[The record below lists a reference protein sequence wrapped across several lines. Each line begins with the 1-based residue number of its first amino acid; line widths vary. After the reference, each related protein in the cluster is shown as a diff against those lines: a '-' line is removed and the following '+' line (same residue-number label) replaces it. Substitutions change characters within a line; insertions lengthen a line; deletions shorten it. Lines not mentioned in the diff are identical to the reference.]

1 MTDKQNDGFYIT
13 TPIYYVNDVPHI
25 GHAYTTIACDTLTRW
40 NRLAGRSSY
49 FLTGTDE
56 HGQKVEQA
64 ASKRGI
70 TPIELCDEVVV
81 NFKKLWTV
89 LDISNDDF
97 IRTTE
102 MRHTTVVQ
110 HIFKT
115 LMDKGDIYKGSYEG
129 WYCVPCETYIPDAQ
143 TDGES
148 GENGEK
154 LCPDCKRPLK
164 RMSEESYF
172 FRLSKYQ
179 DALIAHY
186 EENPGAIMPKARFN
200 EVMSFIKGGLQDLS
214 ISRTTLKWG
223 IPVPG
228 DPSHVVYVWLDALS
242 NYISALGYPS
252 VGGKWEHTWKYAH
265 HMVGKDIIRFHA
277 VIWPAVLM
285 ALDMKPPVRVFAH
298 GWWTVEGDKMSKS
311 KGNVVDPFE
320 MADLYGADAFRYFL
334 LREVPFGNDG
344 DFSELALVSRIN
356 SDLANDLGNLLN
368 RTLQMMEKYL
378 DGRVPADSTLERSTN
393 VDFALR
399 DLAKTTISDMDHD
412 IDNFALDSSLK
423 TLWVL
428 ISAGNKYI
436 DETQPWKLGRDES
449 QTDRLE
455 VVLRTLWDVLRLSAV
470 LLYPFMPTT
479 SARIWEQL
487 GLGSDMTAIR
497 RDDCKWGLTAGEVTV
512 KKGEVLFPRIDIVKW
527 KEEKQMRTESQKCS
541 QTAEVSAPSAVSE
554 NKFEQIEI
562 GDFKKLEIRV
572 AEIER
577 VEIVEKANKLY
588 KIYLDL
594 GYEKRMIVS
603 SIREFFTPDELV
615 GKKIL
620 VLCNLK
626 PAKFRG
632 IESNGMLLAAESEK
646 DGEEILS
653 LATVDD
659 SFPVG
664 ALVN

>member
-1 MTDKQNDGFYIT
+1 MTDKHKEGFYIT

-25 GHAYTTIACDTLTRW
+25 GHAYTTIACDTLARW
-40 NRLAGRSSY
+40 HRLEGRTTY

-56 HGQKVEQA
+56 HGQKVQQA
-64 ASKRGI
+64 ADKRGI

-102 MRHTTVVQ
+102 ERHKRVVGG
-110 HIFKT
+110 IFKT
-115 LMDKGDIYKGSYEG
+115 LLDRGDIYKGSYEG

-143 TDGES
+143 AEGES
-148 GENGEK
+148 EEK
-154 LCPDCKRPLK
+154 LCPDCKRALK

-179 DALIAHY
+179 DALIEHY
-186 EENPGAIMPKARFN
+186 EKNPDAIMPKARYN
-200 EVMSFIKGGLQDLS
+200 EVMSFVRGGLQDLS

-223 IPVPG
+223 IPVPD
-228 DPSHVVYVWLDALS
+228 DPKHVVYVWLDALS
-242 NYISALGYPS
+242 NYLSALGYPAA
-252 VGGKWEHTWKYAH
+252 GEKWEQHWKDVH

-285 ALDMKPPVRVFAH
+285 ALGVTPPVRVFAH

-320 MADLYGADAFRYFL
+320 MAELYGTDAFRYFL
-334 LREVPFGNDG
+334 MREVPFGNDG

-368 RTLQMMEKYL
+368 RTLQMIEKYVE
-378 DGRVPADSTLERSTN
+378 GRVPEDATLARSTSI
-393 VDFALR
+393 DAALR
-399 DLAKTTISDMDHD
+399 ALAFKTISDMDTE
-412 IDNFALDSSLK
+412 IDEFALDSALK

-436 DETQPWKLGRDES
+436 DETQPWKLGRDAN

-455 VVLRTLWDVLRLSAV
+455 VVLRSLWEVLRLSAV
-470 LLYPFMPTT
+470 LLYPFMPSTAT
-479 SARIWEQL
+479 RIWEQL
-487 GLGSDMTAIR
+487 GIDSELSALR
-497 RDDCKWGLTAGEVTV
+497 RKECEWGVTAGKITV
-512 KKGEVLFPRIDIVKW
+512 RKGEVLFPRIDIVKW
-527 KEEKQMRTESQKCS
+527 KEERAARCV
-541 QTAEVSAPSAVSE
+541 QTNASPAVAAAPSAALPE
-554 NKFEQIEI
+554 QKFEQVEI

-572 AEIER
+572 AAIER
-577 VEIVEKANKLY
+577 VEIVEKANKLF

-603 SIREFFTPDELV
+603 SIREFFTPEELV

-632 IESNGMLLAAESEK
+632 IESNGMLLAAEAER
-646 DGEEILS
+646 DGEEILA

-664 ALVN
+664 SLVN